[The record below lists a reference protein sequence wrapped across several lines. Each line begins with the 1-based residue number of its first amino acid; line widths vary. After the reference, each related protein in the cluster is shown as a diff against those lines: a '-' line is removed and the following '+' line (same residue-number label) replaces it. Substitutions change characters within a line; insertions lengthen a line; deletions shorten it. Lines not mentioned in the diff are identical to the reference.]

1 MSINYVDDIYM
12 DLGEKTHMVSLVRP
26 VCGEEIPFE
35 IRAARWELYREDW
48 EKGDVVLEAKIRW
61 GNLIKKLRTLLFVN
75 NRTTT
80 EEGFGLDA
88 RQGKL
93 IQDELDQL
101 NTKIRIRSI
110 QTASAKSGMVAE
122 GEFSDNVAVD
132 ISKMGFKKAPI
143 GIPVSK
149 GYLEPRINSI
159 TTGTLNLG
167 FYNAGPGSHS
177 GECKVILIELY

>member
-1 MSINYVDDIYM
+1 MAEEITTKKIE
-12 DLGEKTHMVSLVRP
+12 DLGENMEP
-26 VCGEEIPFE
+26 
-35 IRAARWELYREDW
+35 ADA
-48 EKGDVVLEAKIRW
+48 DVFLFGASGGNIIKKIKW
-61 GNLIKKLRTLLFVN
+61 GNLMKKLKALLFVN
-75 NRTTT
+75 NQTTT

-101 NTKIRIRSI
+101 NTKIRVRSI
-110 QTASAKSGMVAE
+110 QTASAKSGMVEE
-122 GEFSDNVAVD
+122 GAFSDNIAVD

-167 FYNAGPGSHS
+167 FYNAGPGNHS

>member
-1 MSINYVDDIYM
+1 MAEEITTKKIE
-12 DLGEKTHMVSLVRP
+12 DLGENMEP
-26 VCGEEIPFE
+26 
-35 IRAARWELYREDW
+35 ADA
-48 EKGDVVLEAKIRW
+48 DVFLFGASGGNIIKKIKW
-61 GNLIKKLRTLLFVN
+61 GNLMKKLRTLLFVN

-101 NTKIRIRSI
+101 NTKIRGRSMHI
-110 QTASAKSGMVAE
+110 SRGDAVQLAKSGMVEE
-122 GEFSDNVAVD
+122 GAFSDNIAVD

-167 FYNAGPGSHS
+167 FYNAGPGNHS